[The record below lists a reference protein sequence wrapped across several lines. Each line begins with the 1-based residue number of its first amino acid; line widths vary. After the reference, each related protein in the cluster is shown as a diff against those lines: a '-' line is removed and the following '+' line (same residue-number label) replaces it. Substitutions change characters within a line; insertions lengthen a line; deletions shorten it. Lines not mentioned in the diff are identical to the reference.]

1 MSRSEAAGRDVRIL
15 RTLIRSFFADY
26 LQIVEPEA
34 AGGLRLDQVA
44 FRRMVPPDG
53 RGLLAEVASRAEG
66 ESVIVLVRIEPEMLA
81 PGEISLR
88 IGQSVR
94 ALRLPYAKPLLA
106 SAVYLQGGRP
116 GLRLESGV
124 VAQACGIDMAR
135 LYFTTFGL
143 AGTRAEHYLE
153 RPEPLAWALAARM
166 RPTRRTPNEHARA
179 CLDRIAGAALDE
191 KSRILLRRSVKA
203 VLSETLSPRGARRPG
218 RWRRS

>member
-1 MSRSEAAGRDVRIL
+1 MSGTEAAGRDVRIL

-34 AGGLRLDQVA
+34 VGGLRLDQVA
-44 FRRMVPPDG
+44 FRRMIPPDG

-66 ESVIVLVRIEPEMLA
+66 EGVTVLVRIEPEMLM

-88 IGQSVR
+88 LGQSLR
-94 ALRLPYAKPLLA
+94 ALRLPYAQPLLA

-116 GLRLESGV
+116 GLRLESGI
-124 VAQACGIDMAR
+124 VATACGIDMAR

-166 RPTRRTPNEHARA
+166 QPTRRTPDEHARA
-179 CLDRIAGAALDE
+179 CLERIAGAALDE
-191 KSRILLRRSVKA
+191 HRRTLLRRSVKA
-203 VLSETLSPRGARRPG
+203 FLGALSPRGAPHP
-218 RWRRS
+218 